1 MSDFLSG
8 LGGIIKG
15 MQPLMGEE
23 ARNDASMNAFLLQ
36 SDVSGLESKRT
47 EVLARI
53 GEAVCAQRSSGKY
66 AEFSSLC
73 DEAAEIE
80 KQLAAKRAEV
90 AAAKKAAEQ
99 QQLQKQLERNAC
111 ICGSCGFENEPG
123 TKFCG
128 ECGGKLA
135 LPEKTNC
142 QKCGAVLLPGKKFCG
157 ECGER
162 L

>member
-15 MQPLMGEE
+15 MQPLMDEE

-36 SDVSGLESKRT
+36 SDVSELESKRLK
-47 EVLARI
+47 VLARI
-53 GEAVCAQRSSGKY
+53 GEAVYAKRDSGKY
-66 AEFSSLC
+66 AEFSQVC
-73 DEAAEIE
+73 DEAADIE
-80 KQLAAKRAEV
+80 KQIAAKRAQV
-90 AAAKKAAEQ
+90 SAAKQAAEQ
-99 QQLQKQLERNAC
+99 QQLEKQRERDAR
-111 ICGSCGFENEPG
+111 ICASCGFENEPG

-128 ECGGKLA
+128 ECGGKLG

-142 QKCGAVLLPGKKFCG
+142 KKCGAVLLPGKKFCG
-157 ECGER
+157 ECGEK